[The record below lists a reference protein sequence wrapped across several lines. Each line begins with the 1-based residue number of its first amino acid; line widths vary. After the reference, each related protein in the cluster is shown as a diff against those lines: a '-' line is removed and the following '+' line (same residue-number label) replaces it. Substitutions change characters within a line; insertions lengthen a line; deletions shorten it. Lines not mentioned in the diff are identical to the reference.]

1 MDVTLPLAEMSVVE
15 KLRTMEAL
23 WADLS
28 RNEGDIPV
36 TDWHKELLD
45 ERKRQIDAG
54 EARFTDWETAKK
66 RIRDQSS

>member
-1 MDVTLPLAEMSVVE
+1 MDVTLPLAEMSTAE

-28 RNEGDIPV
+28 RREGDVPV
-36 TDWHKELLD
+36 ADWHKEILD
-45 ERKRQIDAG
+45 ERQRQIDEG

-66 RIRDQSS
+66 QIRDRVS

>member
-36 TDWHKELLD
+36 ADWHKELLD

-66 RIRDQSS
+66 RIRDQAS